1 MLFSTRILQC
11 LLFVLAIPVSAF
23 AQSNSALD
31 LNLDS
36 QSSETDIRPTDV
48 IHWQMA
54 GANAYPDGSVLVSI
68 RLDTEQDFTLYTDKV
83 DFESS
88 SGYLLSNIQ
97 GPKTSDLKDPISGK
111 VVKVYTGG
119 EFFLLFTGPQAYD
132 KKSFPLSIRY
142 LGCTSLI
149 CLFPFTESFSLPVFP
164 GNDSYASLFS
174 ADKKTSDINDRVNPT
189 NDKQAEPSSPATSEH
204 GDGPSIYETPVG
216 FEEGIAQKVKTGS
229 LPLLLLFAFVF
240 LGGILTN
247 LTPCVYPMIPITIR
261 LLSSQGDKPIIGAS
275 AYALGIIV
283 TYSALGIFAAMTG
296 SMFGNLMASTAFNLV
311 FAAIMLALGV
321 TMLGYGNLSFLQSI
335 GNRIGTGKAG
345 PVNAF
350 FMGTGAGLV
359 ASPCTGPILAALLAY
374 SATQKDMLQ
383 SSLLLVV
390 YSIGFGLP
398 YVFLGSAAARLSQ
411 VRVSPKWQVGIKLL
425 FASVMFALAFYYLRV
440 PAYQVLKV
448 FAAYWLPFSIAG
460 LSLGGLGVLIILSFA
475 ALHHNKAAMI
485 IPSLLLGI
493 GLFSSSQ
500 WIATEQSA
508 ASRTKLNWLK
518 TEKEAIDLASSTGRP
533 LLIDMWAE
541 WCEACKKMDITTF
554 SNPQTIAKLNKQE
567 WVLLKLD
574 LTESTD
580 ENDEIQERYKVQGLP
595 TLIILKDPKKPQDMI
610 RLSGYVNSQTLE
622 EYVQKVNP
630 IGE

>member
-1 MLFSTRILQC
+1 MLFSIRILQC
-11 LLFVLAIPVSAF
+11 LLIAVSVTASAF
-23 AQSNSALD
+23 AQSNTAPLD
-31 LNLDS
+31 LNLDLEPT
-36 QSSETDIRPTDV
+36 ETDIRPTDV

-97 GPKTSDLKDPISGK
+97 GPQTSDLKDPISGK
-111 VVKVYTGG
+111 VVKVYAGG
-119 EFFLLFTGPQAYD
+119 EFFLLFSGPQAYD

-142 LGCTSLI
+142 LGCTTLI
-149 CLFPFTESFSLPVFP
+149 CLFPYTETFSLPVFP
-164 GNDSYASLFS
+164 GNDSYASLFNNSKNASNKAKAS
-174 ADKKTSDINDRVNPT
+174 AQATPVSTDSPT
-189 NDKQAEPSSPATSEH
+189 
-204 GDGPSIYETPVG
+204 IYETPVG
-216 FEEGIAQKVKTGS
+216 FEENIANQVKTGS
-229 LPLLLLFAFVF
+229 LPLLLLFTFVF
-240 LGGILTN
+240 IGGILTN

-296 SMFGNLMASTAFNLV
+296 SMFGNLMASASFNLT
-311 FAAIMLALGV
+311 FAAIMLALGT
-321 TMLGYGNLSFLQSI
+321 TMLGYGNLSFLQNI

-345 PVNAF
+345 PANAF
-350 FMGTGAGLV
+350 IMGTGAGLV

-411 VRVSPKWQVGIKLL
+411 VRVSPKWQVGIKIL
-425 FASVMFALAFYYLRV
+425 FASIMFALAFYYLRV
-440 PAYQVLKV
+440 PAYQMLKTLST
-448 FAAYWLPFSIAG
+448 YWLPFSIIG
-460 LSLGGLGVLIILSFA
+460 LSLGGVGAIIILSTA
-475 ALHHNKAAMI
+475 ALHNNKAAMI
-485 IPSLLLGI
+485 VPSFLLGI
-493 GLFSSSQ
+493 GFFSVSQ
-500 WIATEQSA
+500 WIATEQSS
-508 ASRTKLNWLK
+508 ASRTKLNWIK
-518 TEKEAIDLASSTGRP
+518 NEQEAIELASKTGRP

-554 SNPQTIAKLNKQE
+554 SNPQTIEKLNKHK

-595 TLIILKDPKKPQDMI
+595 TLIILADPKQTKDMI

-622 EYVQKVNP
+622 GYVQKVKP